1 MLFTQNSRTIHTPD
15 ATNGG
20 PSDNKAL
27 QNRFQFMPGLSR
39 RIFKAAFALACA
51 AIGVSGAA
59 AAQTAQNISIY
70 TSTAQKDCRIVE
82 AGTADDGGGT
92 RVCRGPAGLVVVVSE
107 GDLRET
113 VSVGRTGNAAANE
126 PAAQER
132 FGPFSSTTPTIE
144 WRLPAKNKPPHA
156 MIQRWRIAD
165 IEDEGKDGRPIAKQ
179 LLVVTRLSP
188 GPVCRAAYVDV
199 KANANANDLA
209 REAADTIARD
219 FRCGT
224 DKVKVIGNSGRA
236 VELARP

>member
-1 MLFTQNSRTIHTPD
+1 MPLTPS
-15 ATNGG
+15 N
-20 PSDNKAL
+20 
-27 QNRFQFMPGLSR
+27 
-39 RIFKAAFALACA
+39 IFSTTLVLACA
-51 AIGVSGAA
+51 GVGVSGTASG
-59 AAQTAQNISIY
+59 QTAQNISIY

-82 AGTADDGGGT
+82 AGTADGGGGT
-92 RVCRGPAGLVVVVSE
+92 RLCRGPSGLVVVVSE

-113 VSVGRTGNAAANE
+113 VSVGRSGNAAANE

-132 FGPFSSTTPTIE
+132 FGPFNSTTPTIE
-144 WRLPAKNKPPHA
+144 WRLPGKDKPPYA
-156 MIQRWRIAD
+156 MIQRWHLAD

-188 GPVCRAAYVDV
+188 GPVCRVAYVDV

-236 VELARP
+236 TELARP

>member
-1 MLFTQNSRTIHTPD
+1 MPLTPS
-15 ATNGG
+15 N
-20 PSDNKAL
+20 
-27 QNRFQFMPGLSR
+27 
-39 RIFKAAFALACA
+39 IFSTTLVLACA
-51 AIGVSGAA
+51 GVGVIGTASG
-59 AAQTAQNISIY
+59 QTAQNISIY
-70 TSTAQKDCRIVE
+70 TSTAEKDCRIVE

-92 RVCRGPAGLVVVVSE
+92 RVCRGPSGLVVVVSE

-113 VSVGRTGNAAANE
+113 VSVGRNRKAAANE

-132 FGPFSSTTPTIE
+132 FGPFNSTTPTIE
-144 WRLPAKNKPPHA
+144 WRLPGKDKPPYA
-156 MIQRWRIAD
+156 LIQRWHLAD

-188 GPVCRAAYVDV
+188 GPVCRVAYVDV

-236 VELARP
+236 TELARP